1 MCNSWNVKYFSSGL
15 TWLVWLCMFWFCQR
29 VLPRRSDCLQSPRL
43 SESSEILPWL
53 AGTSHGSHLSHA
65 SFWPA
70 PAKSGTTVQ
79 DRAGGAKIYNCP
91 RTAAAQCCFIDNNV
105 RWRKLI
111 CGRNSHCAMKL
122 MWRLSPHLTCS
133 DDLVSHVNFSWESQ
147 KLIIVIL
154 ISIVGARYAPVDLYY

>member
-1 MCNSWNVKYFSSGL
+1 MSNTSYLMTVNNS
-15 TWLVWLCMFWFCQR
+15 WLVWLCMFWFCQR
-29 VLPRRSDCLQSPRL
+29 VLLQRSDCLQSPRL

-122 MWRLSPHLTCS
+122 MWRHIWLALTILYPMS
-133 DDLVSHVNFSWESQ
+133 ILAENRRSWF
-147 KLIIVIL
+147 VIL
-154 ISIVGARYAPVDLYY
+154 ISIVGGRYAPVDLYY